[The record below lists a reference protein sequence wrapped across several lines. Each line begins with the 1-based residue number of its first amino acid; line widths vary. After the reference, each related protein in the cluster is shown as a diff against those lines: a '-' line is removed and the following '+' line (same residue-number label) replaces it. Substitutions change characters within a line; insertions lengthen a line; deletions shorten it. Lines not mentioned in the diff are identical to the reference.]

1 MADLLV
7 GTDVVKTYPIGRERV
22 SVLKGATLAV
32 REGEMLVIVGAS
44 GVGKSTLL
52 HILGTLDR
60 PDSGCVLFDGQDVAW
75 LGDAARS
82 QFRNRAIGFVFQFYH
97 LLADFTALENVLMPA
112 RIGRV
117 LAAGSSPRRRAVGLL
132 ERVGLGERLQ
142 HRVNQLSGGEQQ
154 RVAIA
159 RALMN
164 QPRLLLADEPT
175 GNLDTATSEGIH
187 QMLRA
192 INRETGQ
199 TMVIVTHD
207 EGLAAMADRVLH
219 MVDGIIREGA
229 AQSGREGAAQSGCQ
243 GAAQSGRE
251 GAAGGATRAP

>member
-1 MADLLV
+1 MGDLLV
-7 GTDVVKTYPIGRERV
+7 GTDVVKTYPIGRKRL
-22 SVLKGATLAV
+22 SVLKGVSLSV
-32 REGEMLVIVGAS
+32 REGEMLVVVGAS

-60 PDSGCVLFDGQDVAW
+60 PDSGQVLFDGQNVAR

-82 QFRNRAIGFVFQFYH
+82 RFRNRAVGFVFQFYH
-97 LLADFTALENVLMPA
+97 LMADFTALENVLMPA
-112 RIGRV
+112 RIGRTR
-117 LAAGSSPRRRAVGLL
+117 AARSALRRRAVELL
-132 ERVGLGERLQ
+132 ERVGLGERLH

-164 QPRLLLADEPT
+164 APRLLLADEPT
-175 GNLDTATSEGIH
+175 GNLDTATSEDIH
-187 QMLRA
+187 QMLRD

-219 MVDGIIREGA
+219 MVDGVIRDA
-229 AQSGREGAAQSGCQ
+229 PPA
-243 GAAQSGRE
+243 
-251 GAAGGATRAP
+251 RAP